1 MRCRIFILLATV
13 LLAGFSMP
21 ASAVESRG
29 PLSSAGSLV
38 QETSLG
44 DLVADSVREAY
55 GAQAAL
61 VPGGG
66 LREINIA
73 SGKVE
78 SADVLQAL
86 QYRDD
91 PIIVVEITGSQ
102 IVKALERSVSI
113 SPQRNLGFL
122 QVSGISFEFTP
133 RGSSRVSAVS
143 VAGEAVSGSKRYK
156 VAMTAALANGD
167 YGYFTVWGGPLKS
180 AANGQAIA
188 QAVTKF
194 LSGRS
199 TIDYRSQNRIL
210 RL

>member
-1 MRCRIFILLATV
+1 
-13 LLAGFSMP
+13 
-21 ASAVESRG
+21 
-29 PLSSAGSLV
+29 V

-44 DLVADSVREAY
+44 DLVADSVCEAY

-61 VPGGG
+61 IPGGG
-66 LREINIA
+66 LREASIP

-91 PIIVVEITGSQ
+91 PIVVVEVTGSQ

-122 QVSGISFEFTP
+122 QVSGISFGFSQGAKTF
-133 RGSSRVSAVS
+133 SRVSSVS
-143 VAGEAVSGSKRYK
+143 VGGEAVSAEKRYR
-156 VAMTAALANGD
+156 VAMTTALANGD
-167 YGYFTVWGGPLKS
+167 YGYFTVWGGALKPVT
-180 AANGQAIA
+180 NGQTMA

-194 LSGRS
+194 LAGRG
-199 TIDYRSQNRIL
+199 TLDYRGQNRIMKL
-210 RL
+210 